1 MTIRVNNKMYK
12 SRSIFRWRNVH
23 FIRFLLLCHHMWV
36 THKSE
41 LESLCFNLTMT
52 RPPWQKIDT
61 HQPDLRA
68 SQVAVKTLHFRHV
81 AVRSPW
87 WTDHYEI
94 LTLHPTDGSSGWVTC
109 DTPFPFSVS
118 VFKHIKAAL
127 ISPLNHQLS
136 RHSSTMRM
144 SGLTSVSTLLVISAL
159 AGSIYLA
166 EVSMIQ

>member
-1 MTIRVNNKMYK
+1 ML
-12 SRSIFRWRNVH
+12 S
-23 FIRFLLLCHHMWV
+23 
-36 THKSE
+36 
-41 LESLCFNLTMT
+41 T
-52 RPPWQKIDT
+52 RPPSQKIDT

-68 SQVAVKTLHFRHV
+68 AQVARVKTLHIRHV

-87 WTDHYEI
+87 WTDNYEI
-94 LTLHPTDGSSGWVTC
+94 LTLHPTDGSSGRVTC
-109 DTPFPFSVS
+109 VTPFPFSVS

-144 SGLTSVSTLLVISAL
+144 SGLTSVSTLFAISAL

-166 EVSMIQ
+166 EVSMIQQLMYLEFIICFKHVPSLFSGSSARRPVLWTHKIWIHSCYT